1 MIRYIPLALGFM
13 FLTACNSQDEALSSV
28 DDSDIIHVGGV
39 STDDMVTT
47 AAVTRAAVAAETV
60 DWLKAGLQKG
70 MTINYYQDTDAKQKA
85 QLKLDENGKYSLKDA
100 NGKYAKWLGNGA
112 HFFEGVYIPAGLGK
126 DEPHIYDSLS
136 HYTAAPPSTKIA
148 ATVGR
153 ITIPHAASP
162 GACGGLCVD
171 RQGYGSHAEGL
182 RHYQRQEQRERGE
195 HHAAFL

>member
-1 MIRYIPLALGFM
+1 ML
-13 FLTACNSQDEALSSV
+13 LTACNSQDEALSSV

-112 HFFEGVYIPAGLGK
+112 HFFEGVYVPAGLGK

-136 HYTAAPPSTKIA
+136 HYTAVPPSTKIA

-153 ITIPHAASP
+153 ITIPLQHRLAR
-162 GACGGLCVD
+162 VV
-171 RQGYGSHAEGL
+171 EGL
-182 RHYQRQEQRERGE
+182 RHDQRQEQRKRGE